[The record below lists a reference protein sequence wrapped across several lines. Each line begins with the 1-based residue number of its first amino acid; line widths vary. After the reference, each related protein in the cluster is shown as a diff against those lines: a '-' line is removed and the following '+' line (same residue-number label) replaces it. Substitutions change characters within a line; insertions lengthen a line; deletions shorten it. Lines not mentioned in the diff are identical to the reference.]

1 MAGTGSCGVK
11 GSVTVAASKLH
22 TSSLL
27 CKLLSPLLTTHGMD
41 RRTGK
46 ALPLTQLLGREAFDC
61 SSLADRAFQVRPEL
75 LRCPGYG
82 IDRTGSTDY
91 LCATLDKV
99 QQANSGDSRLVPLH
113 VDGDGHCLV
122 HAISRALVG
131 RELFWHALRTAL
143 RAHLAEERDTYR
155 ALLADFLVDDE
166 WDEIVRESEP
176 DYRPLRGTLHGL
188 RNVHL
193 LGLSSVLRRPII
205 LLDSDGGMASSGDYA
220 GTFLPGLVPSEQ
232 RRRPSDGKLH
242 RPLCVAWANLEH
254 IHFVPL
260 VGVRGLVPPVLPK
273 EMLPTVWGFTDKAL
287 EDYIDFSEGDCCVIG
302 GDRMLTDSYVER
314 LISSMQEMFT
324 EVHGIPPSFVVDCQ
338 ESLNM
343 GSWKTDGEMITTL
356 KVYLSKGQ
364 LYRCIDCTGV
374 FVVGNETTDGDRAAG
389 VQDEEQQ
396 PCAVGAGA
404 PSGARA
410 PSPCRSCCSERVR
423 MIREDGSTQYENTDR
438 TSTPSGTC
446 KCGFKHYWDGQEYDG
461 LPQLLGV
468 SFSLHGK
475 RIEDTVVVFKDQSD
489 PGLNTNAQKM
499 AQYLQ
504 LKHFPG
510 AEVSGELETLATLI
524 LYKQQQ
530 LLATERGDR
539 SVDAGDR
546 ETRADDAAENA
557 KPNGAPLSKD
567 RAEGTDA
574 LGSAEEPAG
583 KEQARQPGW
592 QSTSQGGT
600 VSNAAAAAA
609 DAAAAASGSQCLVQ
623 NQAPNAAPHAARN
636 SSPASEHVG
645 VKRGSARTDEPQGV
659 VVRLQADC
667 MQELILLNTMANVLG
682 DSLWSFVKKLP
693 YTFCDNGV
701 FCRKASDD
709 LELADGVHCS
719 FPCLPGRVF
728 VYNESRQRLD
738 ICLLERGH
746 RPVGPELDDR
756 EGPGSPEALAGSL
769 RSADLRAAG
778 RGGETRARSE
788 PCFHDVLRQ
797 EAKV

>member
-1 MAGTGSCGVK
+1 MRMVMAGTGSCGVN
-11 GSVTVAASKLH
+11 GSATEAASKLH

-46 ALPLTQLLGREAFDC
+46 AMPLTQLLGREAFDC
-61 SSLADRAFQVRPEL
+61 SSLADRAFQVQPER

-143 RAHLAEERDTYR
+143 RTHLEEERDTYR

-176 DYRPLRGTLHGL
+176 DYRPPRGTLHGL

-232 RRRPSDGKLH
+232 RRRRSDGKLH

-273 EMLPTVWGFTDKAL
+273 EMLPKVWGFTDKAL

-302 GDRMLTDSYVER
+302 GDRTLTDSYVER

-324 EVHGIPPSFVVDCQ
+324 EKHGIPPSLVVDCQ

-343 GSWKTDGEMITTL
+343 GSWKTDGEMIATL
-356 KVYLSKGQ
+356 KVYLSEGH
-364 LYRCIDCTGV
+364 LYQCTNCMSV
-374 FVVGNETTDGDRAAG
+374 FVVGNETTDGDRAPDLQG
-389 VQDEEQQ
+389 EEQQ
-396 PCAVGAGA
+396 PCAVRAGA
-404 PSGARA
+404 PSGASV
-410 PSPCRSCCSERVR
+410 PSPCRSCSSERVR
-423 MIREDGSTQYENTDR
+423 KIREDGSTQYENTDR

-461 LPQLLGV
+461 LPQLVGV
-468 SFSLHGK
+468 SFSLNGK

-489 PGLNTNAQKM
+489 PGLNTNVQKM

-510 AEVSGELETLATLI
+510 AEVSGELETLAAHVLC
-524 LYKQQQ
+524 KQQQQ

-539 SVDAGDR
+539 SVEAGDR
-546 ETRADDAAENA
+546 ETRADDAAEDA
-557 KPNGAPLSKD
+557 KPNGALLSKD

-574 LGSAEEPAG
+574 LGSTEEPAG
-583 KEQARQPGW
+583 KGQARQPGW
-592 QSTSQGGT
+592 ESTSQGGT

-609 DAAAAASGSQCLVQ
+609 ATAAAAAASRRQCLL
-623 NQAPNAAPHAARN
+623 
-636 SSPASEHVG
+636 E
-645 VKRGSARTDEPQGV
+645 
-659 VVRLQADC
+659 ADC
-667 MQELILLNTMANVLG
+667 TQELILLNTMANVLG
-682 DSLWSFVKKLP
+682 DSLWSLVKKLP
-693 YTFCDNGV
+693 YTFCDAGV
-701 FCRKASDD
+701 FLRKASDD

-728 VYNESRQRLD
+728 VYNESSHRLD

-746 RPVGPELDDR
+746 RSVGPELEDR
-756 EGPGSPEALAGSL
+756 EGPGPPEALAGSL
-769 RSADLRAAG
+769 RSADLRAAA
-778 RGGETRARSE
+778 RVSETRARSE

>member
-11 GSVTVAASKLH
+11 GSATEAASKLH

-46 ALPLTQLLGREAFDC
+46 AMPLTQLLGREAFDC
-61 SSLADRAFQVRPEL
+61 SSLADRAFQVQPEL

-143 RAHLAEERDTYR
+143 RAHLEEERDTYR
-155 ALLADFLVDDE
+155 TLLADFLVDDE

-176 DYRPLRGTLHGL
+176 DYRPPRGTLHGL

-273 EMLPTVWGFTDKAL
+273 EMLPKVWGFTNKAL

-302 GDRMLTDSYVER
+302 GDRTLTDSYVER

-324 EVHGIPPSFVVDCQ
+324 EKHGIPPSLVVDCQ

-343 GSWKTDGEMITTL
+343 GSWKTDGEMIATL
-356 KVYLSKGQ
+356 KVYLSDGQ
-364 LYRCIDCTGV
+364 LYQCTNCMSV
-374 FVVGNETTDGDRAAG
+374 VVVGNETTDGDRAPD
-389 VQDEEQQ
+389 VQDEGQQ

-404 PSGARA
+404 SSGASV
-410 PSPCRSCCSERVR
+410 PSPCRSCSSERVR
-423 MIREDGSTQYENTDR
+423 KIREDGSTQYENTDR

-461 LPQLLGV
+461 LPQLVGV
-468 SFSLHGK
+468 SFSLNGK
-475 RIEDTVVVFKDQSD
+475 WIEDTVVVFKDQSD
-489 PGLNTNAQKM
+489 PGLNTNVQKM

-510 AEVSGELETLATLI
+510 AEVSGELETLAAHV
-524 LYKQQQ
+524 LYKQQQQQQ

-539 SVDAGDR
+539 SVEAGDR
-546 ETRADDAAENA
+546 ETRADDAAEDA
-557 KPNGAPLSKD
+557 KPNGALLSKD

-574 LGSAEEPAG
+574 LGSTEEPAG

-592 QSTSQGGT
+592 ESTSQGGA
-600 VSNAAAAAA
+600 VSNAAAAAT
-609 DAAAAASGSQCLVQ
+609 AAAASGRQCLAQ
-623 NQAPNAAPHAARN
+623 NQAPHAAPHAAPN
-636 SSPASEHVG
+636 SSPASGNVG
-645 VKRGSARTDEPQGV
+645 VKPGQGV
-659 VVRLQADC
+659 VVSLQADC
-667 MQELILLNTMANVLG
+667 TQELILLNTMANVLG

-693 YTFCDNGV
+693 YTFCDAGV
-701 FCRKASDD
+701 FLRKASDD

-728 VYNESRQRLD
+728 VYNESRHRLD

-746 RPVGPELDDR
+746 RSVGQELEDR
-756 EGPGSPEALAGSL
+756 EGPGPLEVLTGSL
-769 RSADLRAAG
+769 RSADLRTAA
-778 RGGETRARSE
+778 RVSETRARSE